1 MSDSGKRLKREED
14 IKARFR
20 EIKDRSVRIKDP
32 RDKGTRTKPP
42 FGGRPDPRTLK
53 GIGDFGLSKSAV
65 EDLLDNLKVETDKS
79 KAGVANLDK
88 IMGPMAGAGLK
99 RVVKGTTNLLKKKER
114 SRGGMNEDDVVDL
127 TTEMVIDE

>member
-20 EIKDRSVRIKDP
+20 ELADRSIRIRDP
-32 RDKGTRTKPP
+32 RDRGTRAQPP
-42 FGGRPDPRTLK
+42 FARGDLGSLGR
-53 GIGDFGLSKSAV
+53 SKSAV
-65 EDLLDNLKVETDKS
+65 QDFLDNLKVETDKS
-79 KAGVANLDK
+79 KAAVANLDK
-88 IMGPMAGAGLK
+88 IMGPMAGAAGAGLGK
-99 RVVKGTTNLLKKKER
+99 VVKGTTNLLRKKER